1 MKPPANQEEMQNLA
15 ANIRL
20 AMQERAWSQ
29 LDLAAAA
36 GVQQS
41 LISRILGAKSDP
53 SLSAVSNVAKA
64 LRKSLDDLLSPP
76 PRKKLRNA
84 S

>member
-1 MKPPANQEEMQNLA
+1 MKAQPDPSEMDHLAVNLR
-15 ANIRL
+15 I
-20 AMQERAWSQ
+20 AMHEKQWTQ

-41 LISRILGAKSDP
+41 LISRILCKKNDP
-53 SLSAVSNVAKA
+53 SLSTVSRLAKA
-64 LRKSLDDLLSPP
+64 LRKSIDDLLSPP
-76 PRKKLRNA
+76 PQRKLRNA

>member
-1 MKPPANQEEMQNLA
+1 MKKAPDQEEMQHLAVNLQ
-15 ANIRL
+15 I
-20 AMQERAWSQ
+20 AMNEKHWSQ

-41 LISRILGAKSDP
+41 LISRILGGKNDP
-53 SLSAVSNVAKA
+53 SLSAVSRLAKA
-64 LRKSLDDLLSPP
+64 LSAKIDDLLSPP

>member
-1 MKPPANQEEMQNLA
+1 MKRDPDQQEMEHLAVNLR
-15 ANIRL
+15 I
-20 AMQERAWSQ
+20 AMNEKHWSQ
-29 LDLAAAA
+29 VDLAAAA

-41 LISRILGAKSDP
+41 LISRILCGKSDP
-53 SLSAVSNVAKA
+53 CISSLSRLAKA
-64 LRKSLDDLLSPP
+64 LSVKIDALLSPP